1 MTTTSLNKSLKN
13 LCILQTDIGSFEFV
27 KSLGEGGNSFVFH
40 FKKGEKDF
48 AIKFLKKVDNSKL
61 NRFKDEYFCA
71 AQIPSHKNIA
81 QAYHFDKVTVDSD
94 EYFIIVMKYYQGILR
109 SNVIENEVSHDDK
122 SEKAWDLFAC
132 LATAL
137 SHLHSNQIIHR
148 DLKPQNVFFDESI
161 DEYVVG
167 DLGIAHFSDEV
178 FERESKTK
186 PSERMANFGFSAP
199 EQIDSKG
206 AVQASC
212 DIYSLGQVI
221 YWYLT
226 GKTIRGL
233 DMEPLAN
240 TDSPDKLKYLD
251 RIVKK
256 CLINDAS
263 KRFQSVTEISE
274 FLKELKNPPKHDYWY
289 ELHKFDDAIRKSLP
303 KIKGTLEV
311 SDEKVVKRFFD
322 NFDTDCN
329 AEEYWYMS
337 LEGGDN
343 TFTGI
348 THLNDMNFLF
358 CGMTEVKLSKLLVF
372 RDSGYPYKNFFI
384 LLMEPSE
391 AFDITDE
398 DGNSVNRNLS
408 PECSRDYATL
418 WNDRYV
424 DCDETDNGYFE
435 FQGDVI
441 PVDRD
446 TFKDRIRHLK
456 KYAYIIVPKGTA
468 TATMMDRSPTERF
481 LERVVKADS
490 IEQTSL
496 RTYLDET
503 RSHHSRE
510 ITMYN

>member
-13 LCILQTDIGSFEFV
+13 LNDLQTDIGNFEFV

-48 AIKFLKKVDNSKL
+48 AIKFLKKAENSKL
-61 NRFKDEYFCA
+61 NRFKDEYFCC

-81 QAYHFDKVTVDSD
+81 HAYHFDKVTVDSD
-94 EYFIIVMKYYQGILR
+94 EYFIIIMKYYQGTLR
-109 SNVIENEVSHDDK
+109 SEGTGSDRNHDAK
-122 SEKAWDLFAC
+122 AGKAWDLFVC
-132 LATAL
+132 LANAL

-148 DLKPQNVFFDESI
+148 DLKPQNVFFDQSI
-161 DEYVVG
+161 NEYVIG
-167 DLGIAHFSDEV
+167 DLGIAHFSDDV

-206 AVQASC
+206 SVQASS
-212 DIYSLGQVI
+212 DIYSLGQVL

-233 DMEPLAN
+233 DMEALAKS
-240 TDSPDKLKYLD
+240 DSPENLKYLD

-263 KRFQSVTEISE
+263 KRFQSIAEISE
-274 FLKELKNPPKHDYWY
+274 HLKELKNPPKHDYWP

-303 KIKGTLEV
+303 KIKGVLEV
-311 SDEKVVKRFFD
+311 SDEKIIKRFFN
-322 NFDTDCN
+322 NFQNECK
-329 AEEYWYMS
+329 AEEYWYMN

-343 TFTGI
+343 TFTGMS
-348 THLNDMNFLF
+348 HLNGMNFLF
-358 CGMTEVKLSKLLVF
+358 CGMTEIKLSKLFVY

-384 LLMEPSE
+384 LLIEPSE
-391 AFDITDE
+391 AFNLTDE
-398 DGNSVNRNLS
+398 EGSSINRNLS
-408 PECSRDYATL
+408 SECSRDYATL
-418 WNDRYV
+418 WNDRYI
-424 DCDETDNGYFE
+424 DCDETDNGYLE

-441 PVDRD
+441 TVDRD

-456 KYAYIIVPKGTA
+456 KYAYIVVPQGTA
-468 TATMMDRSPTERF
+468 TARMMDRTATERF
-481 LERVVKADS
+481 LERVVRGGA
-490 IEQTSL
+490 IEEASL

-503 RSHHSRE
+503 SGHHSRE

>member
-13 LCILQTDIGSFEFV
+13 LSYLPTDIGDFEFV

-48 AIKFLKKVDNSKL
+48 AIKFLKKAESSKL

-71 AQIPSHKNIA
+71 SQIPSHNNIV

-94 EYFIIVMKYYQGILR
+94 EYFIIIMKYYQGTLR
-109 SNVIENEVSHDDK
+109 TEDNGSETNYDSQ
-122 SEKAWDLFAC
+122 SEKAWELFIS
-132 LATAL
+132 LANGL
-137 SHLHSNQIIHR
+137 SHLHSHQIIHR

-161 DEYVVG
+161 NEYVIG

-186 PSERMANFGFSAP
+186 PTERMANFGFSAP
-199 EQIDSKG
+199 EQIDSKE

-233 DMEPLAN
+233 DMEALAN
-240 TDSPDKLKYLD
+240 SNSPENLKYLD

-263 KRFQSVTEISE
+263 KRFQSISEISE
-274 FLKELKNPPKHDYWY
+274 YLKELKNPPKHDYWP

-303 KIKGTLEV
+303 KIKSFLEV
-311 SDEKVVKRFFD
+311 SDEKIIKRFLD
-322 NFDTDCN
+322 NFNNECKAD
-329 AEEYWYMS
+329 EYWYMS
-337 LEGGDN
+337 VEGGDN

-348 THLNDMNFLF
+348 SHLEGMNFLF
-358 CGMTEVKLSKLLVF
+358 CGMTEIKLSKLLVY

-384 LLMEPSE
+384 LLIDPSE
-391 AFDITDE
+391 PFNLLDE
-398 DGNSVNRNLS
+398 EGNSINRDLS

-418 WNDRYV
+418 WNEKYV

-441 PVDRD
+441 TVDRD
-446 TFKDRIRHLK
+446 TFKDRIRHLQ
-456 KYAYIIVPKGTA
+456 KYAYIIVPQGTA
-468 TATMMDRSPTERF
+468 TARMMDRTPTERF
-481 LERVVKADS
+481 LERVVKEEA
-490 IEQTSL
+490 IEKSSL